1 MSDLPRYLKQLD
13 KLLMNLPSDAML
25 LSELDGYLTGIVVC
39 PELVMPSEWLPG
51 VWAAEDDEPVF
62 ENSKQAEKLM
72 QLVMEHYN
80 TIARSLNGSSGE
92 FAPLFEVDTRH
103 NETLWELWIDGFDQA
118 MRLRP
123 EAWARLLVGD
133 DETRAALVGLVSL
146 AEISRTESKLSEED
160 ADELTRSAHDLIPD
174 WVETLNAARL
184 AEHMA
189 DTGPQQAP
197 AFGKVG
203 RNDPCPCGS
212 GRKYKKCCGLN

>member
-13 KLLMNLPSDAML
+13 KLLLNLPTEAML

-39 PELVMPSEWLPG
+39 PELIMPSEWLPG
-51 VWAAEDDEPVF
+51 VWGEEDDEPVF
-62 ENSKQAEKLM
+62 ENSRQAEKLM

-80 TIARSLNGSSGE
+80 SIARGLNGSSGD
-92 FAPLFEVDTRH
+92 FAPVFDVDTH
-103 NETLWELWIDGFDQA
+103 HDEVLWELWIDGFDQA

-133 DETRAALVGLVSL
+133 EETRAALAGLVSL
-146 AEISRTESKLSEED
+146 AEISRDESKLSEED
-160 ADELTRSAHDLIPD
+160 VTELTRTAHDLIPG

-189 DTGPQQAP
+189 DRRPLPTP

-212 GRKYKKCCGLN
+212 GKKYKKCCGLN